1 MYACFFLLFG
11 TYKMCNTREG
21 MMPKVLP
28 KISAFN
34 INGKTTNGGKEAPWV
49 AKAFKIS
56 ATPRPGDQFTR
67 FREGILRR
75 SPLADFNGDA
85 SCFPGDTEGGR
96 VREAWQRR
104 PPERPRE
111 IERHSG

>member
-1 MYACFFLLFG
+1 
-11 TYKMCNTREG
+11 MCDTREG
-21 MMPKVLP
+21 MIPKLPP

-34 INGKTTNGGKEAPWV
+34 INGKTRNGGGETPRD
-49 AKAFKIS
+49 AKAFKFS
-56 ATPRPGDQFTR
+56 ATPRPGDQYTR

-85 SCFPGDTEGGR
+85 SCFPGNTEGGR
-96 VREAWQRR
+96 VREAWNCQ

>member
-1 MYACFFLLFG
+1 
-11 TYKMCNTREG
+11 MCDTREG
-21 MMPKVLP
+21 MIPKLLP
-28 KISAFN
+28 TISAFN
-34 INGKTTNGGKEAPWV
+34 INRKTTHGGKKKPRV

-56 ATPRPGDQFTR
+56 ANPPPIDQFAR

-75 SPLADFNGDA
+75 SPLTDFNGDA

-96 VREAWQRR
+96 VREARQRR

>member
-1 MYACFFLLFG
+1 MEKQGL
-11 TYKMCNTREG
+11 
-21 MMPKVLP
+21 
-28 KISAFN
+28 
-34 INGKTTNGGKEAPWV
+34 GGKKHRGMQRP
-49 AKAFKIS
+49 S
-56 ATPRPGDQFTR
+56 NSLQPPRPGHQFTR

-85 SCFPGDTEGGR
+85 SCFPENTEGGR
-96 VREAWQRR
+96 VREAWNCQ

>member
-1 MYACFFLLFG
+1 ME
-11 TYKMCNTREG
+11 KQG
-21 MMPKVLP
+21 M
-28 KISAFN
+28 
-34 INGKTTNGGKEAPWV
+34 GGKKRRGMQRP
-49 AKAFKIS
+49 S
-56 ATPRPGDQFTR
+56 NSLQPPRPGDQFTR

-85 SCFPGDTEGGR
+85 SCFPGNTEGGR
-96 VREAWQRR
+96 VREAWNGQ

>member
-1 MYACFFLLFG
+1 MEKQGL
-11 TYKMCNTREG
+11 
-21 MMPKVLP
+21 
-28 KISAFN
+28 
-34 INGKTTNGGKEAPWV
+34 GGKKRRGMQRP
-49 AKAFKIS
+49 S
-56 ATPRPGDQFTR
+56 NSLQPPRPGDQFTR

-85 SCFPGDTEGGR
+85 SCFPGNTEGGR
-96 VREAWQRR
+96 VREAWNCQ

>member
-1 MYACFFLLFG
+1 
-11 TYKMCNTREG
+11 MCDTREG
-21 MMPKVLP
+21 MTPKLLP

-34 INGKTTNGGKEAPWV
+34 INGKPRNGGEKRRGMQRASNSLQP
-49 AKAFKIS
+49 
-56 ATPRPGDQFTR
+56 PRPGDQFTR

-85 SCFPGDTEGGR
+85 SCFPGNTEGGR
-96 VREAWQRR
+96 VREAWNCQ

>member
-1 MYACFFLLFG
+1 M
-11 TYKMCNTREG
+11 
-21 MMPKVLP
+21 
-28 KISAFN
+28 
-34 INGKTTNGGKEAPWV
+34 GGKKRRGLQRPS
-49 AKAFKIS
+49 KS
-56 ATPRPGDQFTR
+56 LQTPRPSGQFTR

-75 SPLADFNGDA
+75 SPLTDFNGDA
-85 SCFPGDTEGGR
+85 SCLPGDTEGGR